1 MRGRLQA
8 IVCSARLLSLLQRHQ
23 VPNFVRGGGG
33 GGGVNVNEN
42 MESNFFLKYSLN
54 HEGNAVWKE
63 IYNLGFED
71 KFHFEANILEWLKVH
86 FLYDQFLPSPS
97 HAPHPQSL
105 QNNIFW
111 NNTECVLLTQSE
123 GLQFMVTVRQFLMLL
138 SPGEEQSGRAFP

>member
-1 MRGRLQA
+1 
-8 IVCSARLLSLLQRHQ
+8 
-23 VPNFVRGGGG
+23 
-33 GGGVNVNEN
+33 